1 MESLSLVLV
10 DRWFPLSK
18 KNQHLIVVKM
28 IIIKKKKKRFYSRN
42 FAIGEKKPQY
52 STRLSSEYKKK
63 WEFPAK
69 EKMEGR

>member
-28 IIIKKKKKRFYSRN
+28 IIIKKKKDFTP
-42 FAIGEKKPQY
+42 EMLQ
-52 STRLSSEYKKK
+52 
-63 WEFPAK
+63 
-69 EKMEGR
+69 

>member
-18 KNQHLIVVKM
+18 KNQRLIVVKM
-28 IIIKKKKKRFYSRN
+28 MIIKKKRFYSRN
-42 FAIGEKKPQY
+42 VAIGEKKPQY
-52 STRLSSEYKKK
+52 STRLSSEYRKK